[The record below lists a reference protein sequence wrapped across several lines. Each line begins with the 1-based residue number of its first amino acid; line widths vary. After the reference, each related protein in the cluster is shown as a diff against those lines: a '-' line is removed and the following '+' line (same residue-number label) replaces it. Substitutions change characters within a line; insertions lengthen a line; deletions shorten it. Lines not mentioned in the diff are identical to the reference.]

1 MKAKNL
7 YLVKRLE
14 NKDIPEIPRIKK
26 QNPMEKKF
34 QIKGY
39 RLMGY
44 DATWEKTTFEYIEV
58 RHDGS
63 RTIEVEELNSAIRFC
78 IEIKDK

>member
-1 MKAKNL
+1 
-7 YLVKRLE
+7 
-14 NKDIPEIPRIKK
+14 
-26 QNPMEKKF
+26 
-34 QIKGY
+34 
-39 RLMGY
+39 MGY

-78 IEIKDK
+78 IEIKDKWK